1 MNLIIASN
9 NQGKVL
15 EIKEMTKELGFSVL
29 SLKDAGILID
39 IEETGITFE
48 ENATLKAKAIF
59 DAITAGADGIDPE
72 ITRNNSIVI
81 ADDSGLCVD
90 ALNGAPG
97 VYSARYAGENATD
110 AERYEKLLTE
120 MINIPADNRT
130 ARFICVICLIYPN
143 GEAVIVSGSC
153 EGVIANMPVGERGF
167 GYDPVFY
174 MPQFEMTIAQM
185 PPELKNSISHRGKA
199 ITLMLDELKKG
210 KEMSKTQL

>member
-110 AERYEKLLTE
+110 AERYEKLLNE